1 MLLRTLLALALAA
14 GLAACSGS
22 PSAPPADA
30 APVITVTGVQAG
42 GSYVG
47 SVAIGISVDRGS
59 YTATLN
65 GASFAGGGTVSTPGD
80 YVLDVQARNG
90 TATAST
96 RIAFT
101 VRFAGSRVLIVRL
114 FDLGDNESGGGG
126 DAILLTDSSGSGMR
140 HGLIDAGPQG
150 VDAANPGY
158 VLQRLQALGV
168 TRLDFVELTHAH
180 SDHYAGLSQVLN
192 AIPTGWFVYNG
203 QQRANIGGYQ
213 TVLTAAAARA
223 DTVVVP
229 AAVTALPFGFTGGTL
244 QVLPPLPTYLGN
256 SNASGDELNE
266 GSLGTSLT
274 RGTFRM
280 FFTGDGEVEA
290 NTRWRTGFA
299 ALTGGLT
306 ALKVGHHGANNA
318 VFDNGFNGT
327 STWLQHTAP
336 SIAVISANGRSHPR
350 MNAINA
356 ILGRPT
362 TDTYCTSVHGDIA
375 LRIGE
380 DGQYTVS
387 VQRNAGSVCV
397 RGTEATT

>member
-1 MLLRTLLALALAA
+1 MLLRSLLVLSLAA

-22 PSAPPADA
+22 PSGPPADV

-42 GSYVG
+42 GSYEG
-47 SVAIGISVDRGS
+47 SVAVGISVDRGS

-96 RIAFT
+96 RLSFT
-101 VRFAGSRVLIVRL
+101 VRFTGSRVLIVRL

-150 VDAANPGY
+150 VDASNPGY
-158 VLQRLQALGV
+158 VLQRLQGLGV
-168 TRLDFVELTHAH
+168 ARLDFVELTHAH

-213 TVLTAAAARA
+213 TVLTAANARA

-290 NTRWRTGFA
+290 NTRWRTSFA
-299 ALTGGLT
+299 ALTGNLT

-318 VFDNGFNGT
+318 VFDNGFNGA

-336 SIAVISANGRSHPR
+336 LVAVISANGRSHPR
-350 MNAINA
+350 VNAINA

-362 TDTYCTSVHGDIA
+362 TETYCTSVHGDIA
-375 LRIGE
+375 IRVGE
-380 DGQYTVS
+380 SGQYTVT
-387 VQRNAGSVCV
+387 VQRNATMDC
-397 RGTEATT
+397 RPGTEATT